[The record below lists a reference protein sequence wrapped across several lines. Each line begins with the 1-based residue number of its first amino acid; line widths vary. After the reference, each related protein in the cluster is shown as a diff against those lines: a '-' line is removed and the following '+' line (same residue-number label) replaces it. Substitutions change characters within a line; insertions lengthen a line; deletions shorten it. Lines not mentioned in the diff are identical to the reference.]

1 LERLGNIFGG
11 RFLASIIPVLC
22 GLLGVLLTNLPFSL
36 FGNWFPSPM
45 YALMPIYFWCLVRP
59 DLMSPGWAFVIGVA
73 HDVISG
79 EPPGIWAASFVATYA
94 IIDKQRDAFAGLSG
108 WGAILGFATG
118 TLVACSTHYVINSL
132 YRWQLMPVSG
142 SVKEFAVTALM
153 YFPALFLLGWLHRRL
168 VGPLR
173 SEF

>member
-11 RFLASIIPVLC
+11 HFLASIIPVLC

-108 WGAILGFATG
+108 VGAILGFATG
-118 TLVACSTHYVINSL
+118 TLVACGANYVISSFCK
-132 YRWQLMPVSG
+132 WQLLPVTG
-142 SVKEFAVTALM
+142 SIKIFAVTSLL
-153 YFPALFLLGWLHRRL
+153 YIPAAFLLGWLHRHL